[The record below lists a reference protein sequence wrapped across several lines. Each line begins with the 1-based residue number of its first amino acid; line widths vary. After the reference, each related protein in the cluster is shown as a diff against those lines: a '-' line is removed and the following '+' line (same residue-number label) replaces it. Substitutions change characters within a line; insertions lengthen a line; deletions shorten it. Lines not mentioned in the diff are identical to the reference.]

1 MPISKYKKNKI
12 LAKITDGH
20 SLYQACKDEK
30 VSRATFYRHMA
41 KDEELNDT
49 VRTAQKQADEKA
61 LEELEGM
68 CLDTLHKRKIYDP
81 NLLRDYATHVRWKVQ
96 KVLPEKFGEGKSR
109 TGVEISDGTLRVVW
123 ETDGTN
129 KDSV

>member
-1 MPISKYKKNKI
+1 
-12 LAKITDGH
+12 
-20 SLYQACKDEK
+20 
-30 VSRATFYRHMA
+30 MA
-41 KDEELNDT
+41 KDEQLNDV
-49 VRTAQKQADEKA
+49 VRTAQKQSAEKT

-68 CLDTLHKRKIYDP
+68 FLDTLHKRKMYDP

-96 KVLPEKFGEGKSR
+96 KILPDRFGEIKQR

-123 ETDGTN
+123 ETDAN